1 MRVVRRPAFEAG
13 SLPAAIQ
20 RQMVV
25 RLTPRS
31 SAAWEIVQ

>member
-1 MRVVRRPAFEAG
+1 MRRPALEAG

-20 RQMVV
+20 RQIVV
-25 RLTPRS
+25 RLTPTN